1 MIETVGFTKITVR
14 SSIFISSMNIIVC
27 SAEMYFL
34 PYPPPIPNDII
45 FCDNIGNDESKIQT
59 SPIFKGRKGLSTSYR
74 KSQFGSINDGL
85 DVTNLRETN
94 LDDDSWVSYKKQSL
108 NSEHKNLILRNGK
121 ICSDVMNFAS
131 SIIKDQYSVDGLQ
144 NTGNAP
150 FLNEFDKWE
159 YALTFKSMK
168 SIPSAQIH
176 HTGKDH
182 WVLSIL
188 HENDVYVIDSLMS
201 RISVITA
208 SMEIQLA
215 KLYETRRV
223 ILPNVQ
229 QQQNSVDCG
238 IFAIA
243 FLVELCANGFNNL
256 INSTFDVSEMRNH
269 LSVCIENKHFQPF
282 PKTQDN
288 VKPKRSNPIIYEIEA
303 DCNSCTLPNIFDD
316 MIGCEN
322 GDCEFWYHMKCVDIN
337 KTISDSLK
345 FICDHCNEPLT

>member
-1 MIETVGFTKITVR
+1 MKLDNYSDVHVTHKKPIFR
-14 SSIFISSMNIIVC
+14 SKFIVSHLLHSECDTSTSALLVLLHSAKYLYIFVYISLLLFFCELFASCFLFCLSSHFVLYTSQLLSL
-27 SAEMYFL
+27 SAM
-34 PYPPPIPNDII
+34 
-45 FCDNIGNDESKIQT
+45 ST
-59 SPIFKGRKGLSTSYR
+59 SPIPVLVAGHSQAKYFHKYFSPESRVVC
-74 KSQFGSINDGL
+74 KSFSG
-85 DVTNLRETN
+85 
-94 LDDDSWVSYKKQSL
+94 YK
-108 NSEHKNLILRNGK
+108 
-121 ICSDVMNFAS
+121 V
-131 SIIKDQYSVDGLQ
+131 
-144 NTGNAP
+144 
-150 FLNEFDKWE
+150 
-159 YALTFKSMK
+159 
-168 SIPSAQIH
+168 
-176 HTGKDH
+176 
-182 WVLSIL
+182 
-188 HENDVYVIDSLMS
+188 
-201 RISVITA
+201 
-208 SMEIQLA
+208 
-215 KLYETRRV
+215 YETRRV

-256 INSTFDVSEMRNH
+256 MNSTFDVSEMRNH